1 MPLIH
6 DVHQQFAEYFN
17 NETLKP
23 YFYLLSKRLS
33 EGHICLDLNHLNL
46 SDLPEGYKLSSI
58 EAISNEYLVS
68 TTEEKKPIVLQNNR
82 LYLERYYYY
91 ETVIL
96 NAIKSFTNTVHSTA
110 INVDQIKDTF
120 GYLRPMLSNSSPGEI
135 NWQTVGVIQ
144 AVVNNFTIITGG
156 PGTGKTT
163 TVAKILSALF
173 RQNKNLKVA
182 LAAPT
187 GKAATRMAES
197 LKNSLENAD
206 ELKNQFGSLEPATI
220 HRLLGYKRDS
230 IHFRHNSE
238 NPLDFD
244 VIIIDEA
251 SMIDVALFAKL
262 LDAIEPNKKLIL
274 LGDKDQL
281 ASVEAGS
288 LFGDLCLAQK
298 QLNYLPATLKDLYK
312 ELLNAEEFNLLL
324 PYFSETSKHSLFGH
338 VIELRKSYRF
348 SDDEGIGKLS
358 KAIIRN
364 DVSTIKSVF
373 ENKDDKVIIDPFYSN
388 EIFTKFVSKF
398 HSYIHE
404 KDIKLALKKLND
416 ARILCALREGD
427 SGVKE
432 TNKRVEK
439 YLKEKG
445 WLRVNSE
452 FYENRPVII
461 TKNDYELQLFN
472 GDIGIVR
479 KDESDDKLKLWFE
492 DNEGGLKKVYPGSVN
507 YAETVFAMTVHKSQG
522 SEFKEVLIILPQA
535 EEIPILTRE
544 LLYTAITRA
553 KEKVTIQGQQKVV
566 MKSANTRVVRG
577 SGLADRFH
585 EN

>member
-6 DVHQQFAEYFN
+6 DVHQQFAEYFG
-17 NETLKP
+17 NENLKP

-33 EGHICLDLNHLNL
+33 DGHICLNVDNLDL
-46 SDLPEGYKLSSI
+46 SDLPEAYKLPSLETI
-58 EAISNEYLVS
+58 RNDDLVS
-68 TTEEKKPIVLQNNR
+68 TKEEKKPIVFKNNR

-96 NAIKSFTNTVHSTA
+96 NAIKNFTSRVQSTA
-110 INVDQIKDTF
+110 PNVEQLREAFD
-120 GYLRPMLSNSSPGEI
+120 YLHLKGSSSPEEI
-135 NWQTVGVIQ
+135 NWQTVAIIQ

-163 TVAKILSALF
+163 TVAKILSILF

-187 GKAATRMAES
+187 GKAAARMAES
-197 LKNSLENAD
+197 LKNSLDKPD
-206 ELKNQFGSLEPATI
+206 ELQDQFSSLEPSTI
-220 HRLLGYKRDS
+220 HRLLGYRKDS
-230 IHFRHNSE
+230 IHFRRNRE

-244 VIIIDEA
+244 VIIVDEA

-262 LDAIEPNKKLIL
+262 LDAIEPHKKLIL

-288 LFGDLCLAQK
+288 LFGDLCMAQDH
-298 QLNYLPATLKDLYK
+298 LNYLPATLQSVYN
-312 ELLNAEEFNLLL
+312 ELLTSHEFNLLM
-324 PYFSETSKHSLFGH
+324 PYFSETSTHPLFGH

-348 SDDEGIGKLS
+348 SDNEGIGKFS
-358 KAIIRN
+358 KAVIRN
-364 DVSTIKSVF
+364 DVPTIKYF
-373 ENKDDKVIIDPFYSN
+373 FQNKDEKIVIDPFYLT

-398 HSYIHE
+398 HSYINE
-404 KDIKLALKKLND
+404 KDIKEALKKLND

-432 TNKRVEK
+432 TNKRIEK

-445 WLRVNSE
+445 WLHMNGG

-479 KDESDDKLKLWFE
+479 KDESDGKLKLWFE

-522 SEFKEVLIILPQA
+522 SEFKEVLIMLPQS

-553 KEKVTIQGQQKVV
+553 KEKVIIQAPYDVIL
-566 MKSANTRVVRG
+566 KSAKTSVVRG
-577 SGLADRFH
+577 SGLAERFQ